1 LFAPAARQTRIPY
14 MKSLQGQFLIA
25 SPYLA
30 DTNFYKGV
38 VLMIKHDDE
47 GAMGLIL
54 NRPTENTVAEIW
66 KMVGEED
73 VECPEPIFC
82 GGPVSGPLLA
92 LHRLKSAAE
101 MEIVPGIYFA
111 AHKDKLQKLVRQ
123 TTKPFRFFT
132 GYAGWAAGQLEDELT
147 AGGWLTAK
155 VNKKLIFQAA
165 DGLWEQVTRT
175 IGETILSK
183 AIKLKHVPQD
193 PSLN

>member
-1 LFAPAARQTRIPY
+1 LCIRIIVGRRLIA

-25 SPYLA
+25 SPELG

-47 GAMGLIL
+47 GAFGLIL
-54 NRPTENTVAEIW
+54 NRPTENTVAEVW

-73 VECPEPIFC
+73 LDCPQPIFL
-82 GGPVSGPLLA
+82 GGPVSGPLVA
-92 LHRLKSAAE
+92 LHRMKSAAE
-101 MEIVPGIYFA
+101 AEVLPGLFFS

-132 GYAGWAAGQLEDELT
+132 GYAGWAGGQLEAELK

-155 VNKKLIFQAA
+155 ANKKLIFREEE
-165 DGLWEQVTRT
+165 DLWEQVTRA
-175 IGETILSK
+175 IGEGVFKK
-183 AIKLKHVPQD
+183 AIKVKHVPDD

>member
-1 LFAPAARQTRIPY
+1 
-14 MKSLQGQFLIA
+14 MKSLQGHFLIA
-25 SPYLA
+25 SPHLA

-73 VECPEPIFC
+73 VACPQPIFF

-111 AHKDKLQKLVRQ
+111 AHKDKLQKLIRQ

-132 GYAGWAAGQLEDELT
+132 GYAGWAAGQLEDELS

-165 DGLWEQVTRT
+165 DSLWEQVTRN

-183 AIKLKHVPQD
+183 AIKVKHVPQD

>member
-1 LFAPAARQTRIPY
+1 

-25 SPYLA
+25 SPHLA

-38 VLMIKHDDE
+38 VLMVKHDDE

-73 VECPEPIFC
+73 VECPEPIFF

-132 GYAGWAAGQLEDELT
+132 GYAGWAAGQLEEELS

-155 VNKKLIFQAA
+155 INKKLIFQPA
-165 DGLWEQVTRT
+165 DDLWEQVTRT

-183 AIKLKHVPQD
+183 AVKVKHVPQD